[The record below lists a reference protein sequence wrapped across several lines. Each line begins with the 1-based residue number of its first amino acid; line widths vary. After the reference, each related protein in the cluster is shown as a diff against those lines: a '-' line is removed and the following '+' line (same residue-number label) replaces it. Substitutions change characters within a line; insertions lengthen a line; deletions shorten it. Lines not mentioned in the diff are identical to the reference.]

1 VDGQK
6 GRGIT
11 SPADGIPQGDNFD
24 IDYVVHEVGHQL
36 GANHTFSMSL
46 EGTGQNKEIGSGI
59 TIMGYAGITSYDVA
73 PHSIDIFHAT
83 SIAQIQANLANKTC
97 PVTTSIAA
105 NNVAPSIGSVGNY
118 TVPVSTPF
126 ALTASATDANGDA
139 LTYCWEQND
148 NSTTSGSGSNAS
160 PTKTTGPNWISF
172 TPDASPTRLFPK
184 LSTVLSGLLVT
195 PRLPGGDAGMNIE
208 ALSSVSR
215 TLNFRLTVRDNHI
228 YSPNASVGQT
238 AFADVVVSVTATAGP
253 FSVTAPNTNVTWN
266 PGSQATVTWS
276 VNNTNTGSVN
286 CAAVKILLST
296 DGGLTFPVELVSST
310 PNDGSEVVT
319 VPNTPGTTN
328 RIKVEAIGNIFFDI
342 SNTNFT
348 IGTAQPACGD
358 PSGLTASNITQTSAT
373 LAWTALNGATS
384 YAVDYKLA
392 AASLWSSAT
401 TSTTATSFSLAGLT
415 ANTAYDWRVRA
426 TCSSAT
432 GNYVQSQF
440 TTAGAAITCP
450 GNLDIS
456 TNGTATG
463 AASISL
469 NTDVYGTIGA
479 RGDVDYYSV
488 NLPSG
493 AVTISLTT
501 LPADYQLSLIAGNR
515 TTVLQSSTNNG
526 TNPEIINTTITTAG
540 TYYVRIYPKSNG
552 AFNATVCYTLNVQA
566 GTALRTGAENVYMD
580 HQLRILP
587 NPTGSNTN
595 LVFTSPV
602 EGTATLSVINGT
614 GAVVLIKTL
623 SVKAG
628 DNVKNLDVTTLAG
641 GVYFIRVKT
650 GSVIQTSKLVI
661 AK

>member
-1 VDGQK
+1 
-6 GRGIT
+6 
-11 SPADGIPQGDNFD
+11 
-24 IDYVVHEVGHQL
+24 
-36 GANHTFSMSL
+36 
-46 EGTGQNKEIGSGI
+46 
-59 TIMGYAGITSYDVA
+59 
-73 PHSIDIFHAT
+73 
-83 SIAQIQANLANKTC
+83 
-97 PVTTSIAA
+97 
-105 NNVAPSIGSVGNY
+105 
-118 TVPVSTPF
+118 
-126 ALTASATDANGDA
+126 
-139 LTYCWEQND
+139 
-148 NSTTSGSGSNAS
+148 
-160 PTKTTGPNWISF
+160 
-172 TPDASPTRLFPK
+172 
-184 LSTVLSGLLVT
+184 LVT

-228 YSPNASVGQT
+228 YSANASVGQT
-238 AFADVVVSVTATAGP
+238 AFTDVVVTVTATAGP
-253 FSVTAPNTNVTWN
+253 FSVTAPNTNVTLGA
-266 PGSQATVTWS
+266 GSPATITWS
-276 VNNTNTGSVN
+276 VNGTNTGSVN
-286 CAAVKILLST
+286 CAAVNILLST

-348 IGTAQPACGD
+348 IGTAQQSCGD
-358 PSGLTASNITQTSAT
+358 PSGLTASNITQTSIT
-373 LAWTALNGATS
+373 LGWTAVSGATS

-392 AASLWSSAT
+392 SASVWSSAT

-426 TCSSAT
+426 TCSSGT

-479 RGDVDYYSV
+479 RGDVDYYRVS
-488 NLPSG
+488 LPAG
-493 AVTISLTT
+493 AVTVSLTT
-501 LPADYQLSLIAGNR
+501 LPADYQLSLLAGNG
-515 TTVLQSSTNNG
+515 TVLQSSTNNG
-526 TNPEIINTTITTAG
+526 TNPEMINTTIASAG
-540 TYYVRIYPKSNG
+540 TYYLRVYPKSNG

-566 GTALRTGAENVYMD
+566 GTALRTGAENVYRD

-602 EGTATLSVINGT
+602 EGTATVSIINST
-614 GAVVLIKTL
+614 GAVVLTKTL
-623 SVKAG
+623 SVNAG
-628 DNVKNLDVTTLAG
+628 DNVKNLDVATLAS